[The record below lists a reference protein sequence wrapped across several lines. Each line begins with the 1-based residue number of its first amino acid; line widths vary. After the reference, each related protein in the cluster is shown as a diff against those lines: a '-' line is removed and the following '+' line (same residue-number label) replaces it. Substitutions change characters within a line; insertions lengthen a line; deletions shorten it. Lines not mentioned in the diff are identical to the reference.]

1 MLDVVLE
8 KGKKYFSCDSLA
20 KVSDN
25 TCFCEEFKLI
35 DFDKT
40 KKIVVEEAN
49 QVNRSS
55 CDGLHLNDSI
65 NFIEFKSFKKVKAQ
79 QHKENLETKE
89 RRFIS
94 KVETS
99 LLDKIESSIW
109 IFEFVVHHKDIA
121 LTKDEKATYSKLDKN
136 YYLVVDVNLSKQN
149 KDTLIAQL
157 NGLTIPTSLYNNLI
171 INVKSILDGIEQSI
185 KIKKPLLIDCMQLK
199 EVLKEKLEQE
209 CL

>member
-1 MLDVVLE
+1 MLEKVLI
-8 KGKKYFSCDSLA
+8 KGKKYFIFDSLT

-25 TCFCEEFKLI
+25 TCLCKEFELI

-40 KKIVVEEAN
+40 KKIVINEAN
-49 QVNRSS
+49 QSNRSS
-55 CDGLHLNDSI
+55 CDGLHLNDNV
-65 NFIEFKSFKKVKAQ
+65 NFIEFKSFKKVKEQ
-79 QHKENLETKE
+79 QHTEDLEKKE

-109 IFEFVVHHKDIA
+109 IFEFVVHHKNIA
-121 LTKDEKATYSKLDKN
+121 LTKNDKTTYSKLYKN
-136 YYLVVDVNLSKQN
+136 YYLVVDIDLTEQN
-149 KDTLIAQL
+149 KDSFIAQL

-185 KIKKPLLIDCMQLK
+185 KIKKPLLIDCKQLK
-199 EVLKEKLEQE
+199 EILKEKND
-209 CL
+209 

>member
-1 MLDVVLE
+1 MLEKVLI
-8 KGKKYFSCDSLA
+8 KGKKYFIFDSLT

-25 TCFCEEFKLI
+25 TCLCKEFELI

-40 KKIVVEEAN
+40 KKIVINEAN
-49 QVNRSS
+49 QSNRSS
-55 CDGLHLNDSI
+55 CDGLHLNDNV
-65 NFIEFKSFKKVKAQ
+65 NFIEFKSFKKVKEQ
-79 QHKENLETKE
+79 QHTEDLEKKE

-109 IFEFVVHHKDIA
+109 IFEFVVHHKNIA
-121 LTKDEKATYSKLDKN
+121 LTKNDKTTYSKLDKN
-136 YYLVVDVNLSKQN
+136 YYLVVDIDLTEQN
-149 KDTLIAQL
+149 KDSFIAQL

-185 KIKKPLLIDCMQLK
+185 KIKKPLLIDCKQLK
-199 EVLKEKLEQE
+199 GILKEKND
-209 CL
+209 